1 MRRALVSIAAGMLS
15 LLLLSGCVGIPTSGQ
30 VETGPT
36 ISVQPDS
43 PLVYLPSDPT
53 PGAEPEEIL
62 RDFLRAMQGP
72 QGDYAV
78 ARKFLTPALATAWK
92 PNEQTIITQGAAT
105 TTPGVD
111 ENTLNY
117 TITSRALV
125 DADWRYSETSLAST
139 TLEFAFTQ
147 ESGEWRISAAPD
159 GIVLTET
166 SFNSVFTE
174 RALYFFDPS
183 YTYLVPDVRWFPSRA
198 TLGVRIGSALAN
210 GPTPS
215 LASGVLTAFPEST
228 SVVSVTVRSGVA
240 TVELGEAALNS
251 TPEERVRMRQQLAA
265 TLDVPTV
272 IMTVE
277 GLELVVPDTGVG
289 PTRNPRVDP
298 AALVGVDGRFGFD
311 SNNGVAS
318 IPDLSD
324 KVAGAGA
331 TAATLSADHES
342 AAFLAPEGVYV
353 ARTNEAAPRLLDSRA
368 GLVAPA
374 LDPFGYVW
382 SAQASSAATLVAY
395 EYDGTEH
402 ELQSGLAADATIVS
416 IDVSRDGT
424 RLLVSLLTS
433 SGPRLYVMSITRD
446 QRLAPTGLGEDFQT
460 LASPVGVPLD
470 STWLDDRRV
479 ASLIKGDNGQFVTLI
494 EIGGK
499 SSDIGDVPTGVSIAG
514 GNGREGLRVLDSAG
528 SVWRLQGSNWVETG
542 TVASFLG
549 TKQ

>member
-1 MRRALVSIAAGMLS
+1 MRKVLASISAGFLS
-15 LLLLSGCVGIPTSGQ
+15 LLVLSGCVGIPTSGQ

-72 QGDYAV
+72 QGDYVV
-78 ARKFLTPALATAWK
+78 ARKFLTPALASAWK
-92 PNEQTIITQGAAT
+92 PNESTIITQGAAST
-105 TTPGVD
+105 APGPA

-117 TITSRALV
+117 TITSSALV
-125 DADWRYSETSLAST
+125 DADWRYVETPLAST
-139 TLEFAFTQ
+139 TLEFAFTK
-147 ESGEWRISAAPD
+147 ENGEWRISAAPN
-159 GIVLTET
+159 GIILSES
-166 SFNSVFTE
+166 SFADVFTE

-183 YTYLVPDVRWFPSRA
+183 YAYLIPDVRWFPSRA
-198 TLGVRIGSALAN
+198 TIGLRIASALAS
-210 GPTPS
+210 GPTPW

-240 TVELGEAALNS
+240 TVELGEAALDT
-251 TPEERVRMRQQLAA
+251 TPEERARMRQQLAA
-265 TLDVPTV
+265 TLDVSTV
-272 IMTVE
+272 VMTVE
-277 GLELVVPDTGVG
+277 GLELVIPDTSVG

-298 AALVGVDGRFGFD
+298 AVLLGLDGRFGFD
-311 SNNGVAS
+311 TNGEIAG

-342 AAFLAPEGVYV
+342 AAFLAPEGIYV
-353 ARTNEAAPRLLDSRA
+353 ARTTEADPLLLDSRS

-374 LDPFGYVW
+374 LDPFRYVW
-382 SAQASSAATLVAY
+382 SAPASSAATLVAY
-395 EYDGTEH
+395 EYNGTPH
-402 ELQSGLAADATIVS
+402 ELQSGLPADAAIVS

-424 RLLVSLLTS
+424 RLLISLLTS
-433 SGPRLYVMSITRD
+433 SGPRLYAMSITRD
-446 QRLAPTGLGEDFQT
+446 QRLTPTGFGEPQL
-460 LASPVGVPLD
+460 LASPAGVPLD
-470 STWLDDRRV
+470 STWVDDRRV
-479 ASLIKGDNGQFVTLI
+479 ASLIKGDSGAFVTLI

-499 SSDIGDVPTGVSIAG
+499 SSEIGEVPAGVSIAG
-514 GNGREGLRVLDSAG
+514 GNGREGLRVLDSTG
-528 SVWRLQGSNWVETG
+528 SVWRMQGSNWVETG
-542 TVASFLG
+542 IVASFLG